1 MDVYMVGYVLIFLG
15 IIISVV
21 ADLFVRTTY
30 KRYGKIVNTKRLTGF
45 DAARKILDANGLY
58 EVHVVEVRGFLTD
71 HYDPNRKVVRL
82 SSNVFH
88 EESIASIAVAAHEV
102 GHAIQDKENYL
113 FMRFR
118 SFLVPFVNFVSRAG
132 YFAILIGFLF
142 SYMNVIYIAIAM
154 ELAVLLFQIVT
165 IPVEFNA
172 SRRAVKQ
179 LMKENLVL
187 ENSSDM
193 CGAKKVLVAAAFT
206 YVASLVTILLQLLRL
221 ILLAGNRNRD

>member
-1 MDVYMVGYVLIFLG
+1 MSD
-15 IIISVV
+15 
-21 ADLFVRTTY
+21 
-30 KRYGKIVNTKRLTGF
+30 
-45 DAARKILDANGLY
+45 GLY